1 MEKVEKILSDHI
13 KKTNMRNKIHF
24 KGVRKGK
31 KKKTLSNVIKN

>member
-24 KGVRKGK
+24 KRVRKG
-31 KKKTLSNVIKN
+31 KKTLSNVIKK